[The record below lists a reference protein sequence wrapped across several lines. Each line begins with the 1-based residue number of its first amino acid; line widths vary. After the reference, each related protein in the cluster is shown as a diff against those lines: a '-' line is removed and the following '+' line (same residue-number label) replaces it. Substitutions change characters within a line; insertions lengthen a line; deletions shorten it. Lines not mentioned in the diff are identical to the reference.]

1 MLIKDSLQYSV
12 HVFNYINRNHLVN
25 YIDQIFI
32 DGDRLVLVRKQ
43 RGWVTFLFIVYILTD
58 YQITIYAI
66 RNLDLY
72 IMQYLFYILRYY
84 FQR

>member
-12 HVFNYINRNHLVN
+12 HVFININRNHLVN

-32 DGDRLVLVRKQ
+32 DGDRLLLVRKQ
-43 RGWVTFLFIVYILTD
+43 RGWVTFLFIVYIL
-58 YQITIYAI
+58 IIYAI

>member
-1 MLIKDSLQYSV
+1 MLIKDSLHYSV

-32 DGDRLVLVRKQ
+32 DGDRLLLVRKQ
-43 RGWVTFLFIVYILTD
+43 WGWVTFLFIVYILTD